1 MEKDQVI
8 LIYVL
13 ILITIIAI
21 SAYLFICPHGTD
33 LDVDLSLNIKK
44 LVHNF
49 FVTMIY

>member
-21 SAYLFICPHGTD
+21 TAYLFSPHGSD
-33 LDVDLSLNIKK
+33 FAVDLLLI
-44 LVHNF
+44 LLIF
-49 FVTMIY
+49 I